1 MAKNQ
6 IQIRIGMRQNKNT
19 KSAGYGKYYPEV
31 IHPETLTTRGLLE
44 HIMSHGLG
52 YPRAIVQGV
61 LTQLAECLT
70 ELMLQGQPVK
80 LDGFGTFKL
89 NCISDSEGV
98 PTTLAQMHQNLDP
111 RSMIKGL
118 KLVVIPENAEL
129 DKLTSTANLEKAA
142 LTIDSVVESK
152 IRTNSKGQEARYTS
166 ITDLETW
173 RQAHPLPN
181 S

>member
-1 MAKNQ
+1 MPKNQ

-19 KSAGYGKYYPEV
+19 KSAAYGKYYPEV
-31 IHPETLTTRGLLE
+31 IHPEALSTRGLLD

-70 ELMLQGQPVK
+70 ELIIQGQPVK

-89 NCISDSEGV
+89 NVISDGTGI
-98 PTTLAQMHQNLDP
+98 PATLADMHQALDA
-111 RSMIKGL
+111 RSMIQGL
-118 KLVVIPENAEL
+118 KLVVIPDNSEL
-129 DKLTSTANLEKAA
+129 DKLTSTANLEKAS

-152 IRTNSKGQEARYTS
+152 TRTNSKGNTEQYKS
-166 ITDLETW
+166 IVDLETW
-173 RQAHPLPN
+173 RQDHPLPN
-181 S
+181 P